1 MNKIQ
6 FLFAVHNHQ
15 PLGNFPQVFEQAFS
29 QAYWPFLQ
37 MASQYPG
44 FKFALHFT
52 GFLWE
57 FILDKHPEGLELVR
71 QLVKSGQVEL
81 LGGGFYEP

>member
-1 MNKIQ
+1 MNKIK

-15 PLGNFPQVFEQAFS
+15 PLGNFPQVVEQAYT
-29 QAYWPFLQ
+29 QAYWPFLNLV
-37 MASQYPG
+37 SKYPG

-57 FILDKHPEGLELVR
+57 FILEKHPEALKLIK
-71 QLVKSGQVEL
+71 QMIKA
-81 LGGGFYEP
+81 

>member
-57 FILDKHPEGLELVR
+57 FILDKHPEGLELV
-71 QLVKSGQVEL
+71 
-81 LGGGFYEP
+81 